1 MLTEREFDEVRRK
14 IVMAWHKGDVDVAFA
29 AIEKVFEREGTPD
42 MKGEC
47 LFYRGMIRES
57 GGDLPAARRD
67 WIEALQYAREG
78 TFLRFQLEHNI
89 GESLEREGLPEEAL
103 GWYKIAL
110 KTCSK
115 GDEYSG
121 HQALN
126 AYLKLKGG
134 KIEPGDEPLIAS
146 VIVSSWR
153 VLELPGTPDLKDLS
167 STATELAN
175 VFSNRV
181 EIIVRDS

>member
-14 IVMAWHKGDVDVAFA
+14 IVMAWHKGDVDGAFVE
-29 AIEKVFEREGTPD
+29 IEKVFEGEGTPD

-57 GGDLPAARRD
+57 GGDLTAARQD
-67 WIEALQYAREG
+67 WTEGLQYAREG
-78 TFLRFQLEHNI
+78 TFLRFQLEHNV

-103 GWYKIAL
+103 DWYKRSL
-110 KTCSK
+110 KTCTD
-115 GDEYSG
+115 GHEYSG
-121 HQALN
+121 HQSLA
-126 AYLKLKGG
+126 AYLRLKGG
-134 KIEPGDEPLIAS
+134 KIEPGTETLIAS
-146 VIVSSWR
+146 IIVRSWR
-153 VLELPGTPDLKDLS
+153 VLELPGTPDLKDLL

-181 EIIVRDS
+181 EIIVRDT